1 MENKELELLYCS
13 IKVMW
18 IDVSTKALSKHE
30 DDICCHAIRFIHS
43 IKQL

>member
-18 IDVSTKALSKHE
+18 VDVSTKALSKPK
-30 DDICCHAIRFIHS
+30 DDICCHAIRFRHS
-43 IKQL
+43 KK